1 MSMIKQHIY
10 TATLREGDPVSF
22 LAENEE
28 DAAWKAQEYATLYQ
42 SELMNVT
49 YGYEQ

>member
-22 LAENEE
+22 LAKDEE
-28 DAAWKAQEYATLYQ
+28 DSAWKAQDYATLYQ
-42 SELMNVT
+42 SVLINLI
-49 YGYEQ
+49 YGLEQ

>member
-10 TATLREGDPVSF
+10 TATLMEGDPISF
-22 LAENEE
+22 LAKDEE
-28 DAAWKAQEYATLYQ
+28 DAAWKPQEYATLYQ

-49 YGYEQ
+49 YGIEQ

>member
-10 TATLREGDPVSF
+10 TATHREGDPVSC
-22 LAENEE
+22 LASDEE

-42 SELMNVT
+42 SELMDVT
-49 YGYEQ
+49 YGLEQ

>member
-1 MSMIKQHIY
+1 MIHQNIY
-10 TATLREGDPVSF
+10 LASLREGDPVSF